1 MKPLKVKVPKKPE
14 NKCDVLLVGYDDT
27 SGDIPVLT
35 VGRKNDNQVDILNVL
50 QGPTATEVYKQLLH
64 RISVP
69 VVDNSQK

>member
-14 NKCDVLLVGYDDT
+14 NKCDVLLVGYDDA

-35 VGRKNDNQVDILNVL
+35 VGRKNGNQVDILNVL
-50 QGPTATEVYKQLLH
+50 QGPTATEVYKQLLY

-69 VVDNSQK
+69 VVKED